1 MHFFHVIKAFQI
13 TSNLDSRGKRGMR
26 VNLSHAWSPHDWNN
40 APCGPAEVAP
50 ASTTA
55 ITAAITEPADS
66 EWMLL
71 PADDLCAPWVTVVL
85 RGGRAP
91 A

>member
-1 MHFFHVIKAFQI
+1 
-13 TSNLDSRGKRGMR
+13 MR
-26 VNLSHAWSPHDWNN
+26 VNLSHAWSPHDWND

-50 ASTTA
+50 ASTPA
-55 ITAAITEPADS
+55 STAASTEPVDS

-71 PADDLCAPWVTVVL
+71 PADDLHAPWVTVVL
-85 RGGRAP
+85 RGAQAP